1 MVKNQIV
8 ATLRKPS
15 VQLKFLLITLLF
27 IPALI
32 EQSENLTTFT
42 NELRCEGQVT
52 VAVMLL
58 HTFNYLYFYVDIFI
72 VGFILLIPDIIR
84 DEYIEKQLIMQ
95 NCTRK
100 KAAVT
105 GLIRI
110 ICFCLIYVMWFVVLT
125 VIIAGLW
132 FHNFSL
138 EWPYFIEKMQRQIP
152 TQGGAGLYMM
162 LVMLPRNCLD
172 YPVPIAVFLVLLR
185 STLGF
190 IFLGMLTSLSA
201 LLTKKIK
208 TGVGIVIFL
217 LVAALFLYYDFDGG
231 FLRYFDGSA
240 PLLNARVTIDLIKWT
255 IVPFFTFRSMTD
267 NFTDWIQYG
276 IFMGLALCLI
286 TGAGIWCYY
295 QKGDLGDAD
304 QDE

>member
-1 MVKNQIV
+1 MVKDQLI

-42 NELRCEGQVT
+42 NELRCGGQVT
-52 VAVMLL
+52 VAIMLL

-84 DEYIEKQLIMQ
+84 DEYIEKQLIML

-100 KAAVT
+100 RAAIT
-105 GLIRI
+105 ALIRI
-110 ICFCLIYVMWFVVLT
+110 ICFCFIYVIWFVILT

-132 FHNFSL
+132 FYNFSL
-138 EWPYFIEKMQRQIP
+138 EWPHFISIVQRRVSRQ
-152 TQGGAGLYMM
+152 TDFYMEFI
-162 LVMLPRNCLD
+162 MLPDNCLD
-172 YPVPIAVFLVLLR
+172 YPVAIAVFLVLLR

-190 IFLGMLTSLSA
+190 IFLGMIASLFA

-208 TGVGIVIFL
+208 TGVGVVIFM
-217 LVAALFLYYDFDGG
+217 LVVALFLYYDFDGG
-231 FLRYFDGSA
+231 FLRYFDGSV
-240 PLLNARVTIDLIKWT
+240 PLLNARVTVDLIKWT

-267 NFTDWIQYG
+267 NFTYWIKYG

-295 QKGDLGDAD
+295 QRGDLGNAD

>member
-1 MVKNQIV
+1 MIKRQLET
-8 ATLRKPS
+8 TLRKPS
-15 VQLKFLLITLLF
+15 VQLKLLVITFLF
-27 IPALI
+27 IPSLI
-32 EQSENLTTFT
+32 EQSGIMETLTGEIR
-42 NELRCEGQVT
+42 NGGKPT
-52 VAVMLL
+52 VAIMLL
-58 HTFNYLYFYVDIFI
+58 YTFNYLYFYVDVFI

-84 DEYIEKQLIMQ
+84 DEHIEKQSIIM
-95 NCTRK
+95 NIARK
-100 KAAVT
+100 KAAVAA
-105 GLIRI
+105 ISRI
-110 ICFCLIYVMWFVVLT
+110 VCFCAAYVAWFVFLT
-125 VIIAGLW
+125 VVIAGLW
-132 FHNFSL
+132 FRDFSP
-138 EWPYFIEKMQRQIP
+138 EWPRFISIIQRRVSRQ
-152 TQGGAGLYMM
+152 TDFYMEFI
-162 LVMLPRNCLD
+162 MLPDNCLD

-190 IFLGMLTSLSA
+190 IFLGMLASLSA